1 MSRTTSEC
9 EDGMISKDQTELP
22 LGEEGS
28 YDECTNGVVLKKGP
42 WTSAEDAILIEY
54 VKKHG
59 EGNWNSV
66 QKHSGLLR
74 CGKSC
79 RLRWANHLRPNLKKG
94 AFTQEEEQL
103 IIELHA
109 KMGNKWARMAAH
121 LPGRTDNE
129 IKNYWNTRIKRRQR
143 AGLPLYP
150 PEVCLQASQGSQ
162 QCLDINGIDS
172 GNKGQHDVLQ
182 THNYGIPDVMF
193 DNLKTNQSILP
204 YVPELPDISASS
216 VLMKG
221 LCSSQHG
228 SFMSPTMHRQKRLR
242 ETTTLQSSFS
252 GGMKNDFHVFDQ
264 FQDGDKAAQYFGLSF
279 PFDPDSV
286 AKNPEIFGEN
296 QGSHTLANG
305 NFSASK
311 PTSEAVKLEL
321 PSLQYAET
329 DLGGWGASCS
339 SSPLIESVDTF
350 IQSPPTGTVE
360 SNFPSPR
367 NSGLLDALLYE
378 ARTLSSAKNRSSD
391 KSSNSSTITPGD
403 DAACSVLNF
412 SETEWED
419 YGDTI
424 SPLGHPA
431 TSLFRECTPISASG
445 SSLDE
450 SPPTETL
457 TEYNMKSEPVDHT
470 WTPDREKESYTHL
483 NITRPDALLDSDW
496 LEHDSGYGKD
506 QVIMTEAI
514 AALLGDDLSSEYKQ
528 MDLSSEY
535 KQMDLSSE
543 YKQMDAGASTG
554 HGWGPGSCS
563 WNNMPAVCQMS
574 EFP

>member
-1 MSRTTSEC
+1 MSRTRSEC

-28 YDECTNGVVLKKGP
+28 FDGSTNGVVLKKGP

-54 VKKHG
+54 
-59 EGNWNSV
+59 
-66 QKHSGLLR
+66 
-74 CGKSC
+74 
-79 RLRWANHLRPNLKKG
+79 
-94 AFTQEEEQL
+94 
-103 IIELHA
+103 
-109 KMGNKWARMAAH
+109 
-121 LPGRTDNE
+121 
-129 IKNYWNTRIKRRQR
+129 
-143 AGLPLYP
+143 
-150 PEVCLQASQGSQ
+150 GSQ
-162 QCLDINGIDS
+162 QCLDINGVDS
-172 GNKGQHDVLQ
+172 GNKGQHDILQ

-204 YVPELPDISASS
+204 YVPELPAISASS
-216 VLMKG
+216 LIKG

-228 SFMSPTMHRQKRLR
+228 SFMSPTMHRHKRLR
-242 ETTTLQSSFS
+242 EATLPSSFS
-252 GGMKNDFHVFDQ
+252 GGMKNDFHVFEQ
-264 FQDGDKAAQYFGLSF
+264 FQDGDKAAQYFGSSF

-286 AKNPEIFGEN
+286 SKNLEIFGEN

-350 IQSPPTGTVE
+350 IQSPPTGIVE

-378 ARTLSSAKNRSSD
+378 ARTLSRAKNRSSD

-403 DAACSVLNF
+403 DADCSVLNI
-412 SETEWED
+412 SETEWEE
-419 YGDTI
+419 YGDPI

-431 TSLFRECTPISASG
+431 TSLFSECTPISASG

-450 SPPTETL
+450 SQPTETI
-457 TEYNMKSEPVDHT
+457 TGSEHKFAEYNMKSEPVDHA

-528 MDLSSEY
+528 MD
-535 KQMDLSSE
+535 
-543 YKQMDAGASTG
+543 AGASTG
-554 HGWGPGSCS
+554 HGWGLGSCS
-563 WNNMPAVCQMS
+563 WNNMPAVFQMS
-574 EFP
+574 ELP

>member
-1 MSRTTSEC
+1 MSRTTSES
-9 EDGMISKDQTELP
+9 EDGMISKDQTESP

-28 YDECTNGVVLKKGP
+28 YGGSTNGVVLKKGP

-66 QKHSGLLR
+66 QKHSGLFR

-94 AFTQEEEQL
+94 AFTHEEEQL

-150 PEVCLQASQGSQ
+150 PEVSLQTLQGSQ
-162 QCLDINGIDS
+162 QCLDINGMDS
-172 GNKGQHDVLQ
+172 GNKGQHDILQ

-193 DNLKTNQSILP
+193 DNLKTNRSILP

-216 VLMKG
+216 ILMKG
-221 LCSSQHG
+221 LCSSQYG
-228 SFMSPTMHRQKRLR
+228 SFISPTMHRQKRLR
-242 ETTTLQSSFS
+242 EATTLLSSFS
-252 GGMKNDFHVFDQ
+252 GGMKNDFHLFDQ

-279 PFDPDSV
+279 PFDPDS
-286 AKNPEIFGEN
+286 ATKNPEIFGEN

-305 NFSASK
+305 DFSASK

-339 SSPLIESVDTF
+339 PSPLIESVDTF

-378 ARTLSSAKNRSSD
+378 ARTLSSAKNQSSD
-391 KSSNSSTITPGD
+391 KSSHSSTITPGD
-403 DAACSVLNF
+403 NADCSALNI

-419 YGDTI
+419 YGDPI
-424 SPLGHPA
+424 SPLCHPA
-431 TSLFRECTPISASG
+431 ASLFSECTPISASG

-457 TEYNMKSEPVDHT
+457 TGSKRKFGCSSECNMKLEPVDHT
-470 WTPDREKESYTHL
+470 WTADREKESYTQL
-483 NITRPDALLDSDW
+483 DITRPDALLDSDW

-514 AALLGDDLSSEYKQ
+514 ATLLGDDLSSEYKQ
-528 MDLSSEY
+528 MA
-535 KQMDLSSE
+535 
-543 YKQMDAGASTG
+543 AGASTD
-554 HGWGPGSCS
+554 HGWGLDSCS

-574 EFP
+574 ELP

>member
-22 LGEEGS
+22 LGEGS

-121 LPGRTDNE
+121 
-129 IKNYWNTRIKRRQR
+129 
-143 AGLPLYP
+143 
-150 PEVCLQASQGSQ
+150 GSQ

-193 DNLKTNQSILP
+193 DNLRTNQSILP

-242 ETTTLQSSFS
+242 ETTNLQSSFS

-360 SNFPSPR
+360 SNS
-367 NSGLLDALLYE
+367 
-378 ARTLSSAKNRSSD
+378 
-391 KSSNSSTITPGD
+391 IT
-403 DAACSVLNF
+403 
-412 SETEWED
+412 T
-419 YGDTI
+419 
-424 SPLGHPA
+424 
-431 TSLFRECTPISASG
+431 
-445 SSLDE
+445 
-450 SPPTETL
+450 
-457 TEYNMKSEPVDHT
+457 
-470 WTPDREKESYTHL
+470 
-483 NITRPDALLDSDW
+483 
-496 LEHDSGYGKD
+496 
-506 QVIMTEAI
+506 
-514 AALLGDDLSSEYKQ
+514 
-528 MDLSSEY
+528 
-535 KQMDLSSE
+535 
-543 YKQMDAGASTG
+543 
-554 HGWGPGSCS
+554 
-563 WNNMPAVCQMS
+563 
-574 EFP
+574 

>member
-1 MSRTTSEC
+1 
-9 EDGMISKDQTELP
+9 MISKDQTELP

-121 LPGRTDNE
+121 
-129 IKNYWNTRIKRRQR
+129 
-143 AGLPLYP
+143 
-150 PEVCLQASQGSQ
+150 GSQ

-193 DNLKTNQSILP
+193 DNLRTNQSILP

-228 SFMSPTMHRQKRLR
+228 SFIFRMVIKLLN
-242 ETTTLQSSFS
+242 TL
-252 GGMKNDFHVFDQ
+252 G
-264 FQDGDKAAQYFGLSF
+264 YPF

-329 DLGGWGASCS
+329 DL
-339 SSPLIESVDTF
+339 
-350 IQSPPTGTVE
+350 VE
-360 SNFPSPR
+360 SNSPR

-403 DAACSVLNF
+403 DADCSVLNF

-419 YGDTI
+419 YGDPI
-424 SPLGHPA
+424 SPLCHPV

-535 KQMDLSSE
+535 KQMD
-543 YKQMDAGASTG
+543 AGASTG